1 MSISRRAGCT
11 CAYCVHANPV
21 HTGLIPY
28 CQRCGESSCP
38 HARSHMLMCNV
49 EAANRH
55 KTADRLKN
63 MKPKDQQGWVGL
75 KSHPRHNKENIK

>member
-1 MSISRRAGCT
+1 
-11 CAYCVHANPV
+11 
-21 HTGLIPY
+21 
-28 CQRCGESSCP
+28 
-38 HARSHMLMCNV
+38 MLMCNV

-63 MKPKDQQGWVGL
+63 MKAKDQHGWVGL